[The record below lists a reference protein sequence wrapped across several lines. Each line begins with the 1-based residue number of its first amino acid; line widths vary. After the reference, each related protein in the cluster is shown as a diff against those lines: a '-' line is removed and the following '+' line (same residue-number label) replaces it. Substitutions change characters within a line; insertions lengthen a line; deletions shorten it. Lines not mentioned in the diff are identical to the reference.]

1 MTDQDKPS
9 TEADQEEQKRVEQRD
24 FDLFALARRHMPS
37 LETLA
42 TRGSDSLDFHE
53 VAVWTLRDMLAQAY
67 ERGRAEGA
75 APLEAKVTALK
86 GHLVA
91 IRHIAESSGEW
102 KGVHDDA
109 SYGFDCDRPDEGAY
123 DADDPPDG
131 YDETGW
137 DGNGVVPE
145 PEQPL
150 QPVIWGDYTTD
161 ELRFRVFNIATSASE
176 VLKEFGAVKPRDKQ
190 EPVARDAT
198 WG

>member
-24 FDLFALARRHMPS
+24 FDLFALARRHLPS

-42 TRGSDSLDFHE
+42 TRGSDSLDFQD

-91 IRHIAESSGEW
+91 IRHIAETSGEW

-109 SYGFDCDRPDEGAY
+109 SYGLNCDWPDEGAY
-123 DADDPPDG
+123 DADDPPEG
-131 YDETGW
+131 YDGDGW
-137 DGNGVVPE
+137 AGSEADTPVE
-145 PEQPL
+145 PLEAA
-150 QPVIWGDYTTD
+150 IWKPYEAEDY
-161 ELRFRVFNIATSASE
+161 
-176 VLKEFGAVKPRDKQ
+176 
-190 EPVARDAT
+190 RDAQR
-198 WG
+198 GIAMVVGEALRAA